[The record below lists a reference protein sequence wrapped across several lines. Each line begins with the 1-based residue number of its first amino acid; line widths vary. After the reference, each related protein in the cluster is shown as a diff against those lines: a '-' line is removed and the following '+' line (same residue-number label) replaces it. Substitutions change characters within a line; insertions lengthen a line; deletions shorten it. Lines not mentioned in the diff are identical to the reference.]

1 MSKNFLKFKTY
12 YQEGLFTNARLRNLV
27 GKKLGITAEEYE
39 QITGEKYEGK

>member
-12 YQEGLFTNARLRNLV
+12 YQEGLFTKARLGNLV